1 MSGTSEA
8 LHKCYC
14 YYWRPLDG
22 VESTGLKSQ
31 PASIPFWTA
40 PWTVWLWANFF
51 FLCVSTASSAI
62 CVIWNW

>member
-22 VESTGLKSQ
+22 VESAGLKSQ

-40 PWTVWLWANFF
+40 P
-51 FLCVSTASSAI
+51 
-62 CVIWNW
+62 